1 MPNSKARQGIPICK
15 AKGHTVCPQYITKK
29 FIKLLSELVVTISVF
44 HKRDWESDG
53 LTTDMSAYRNALSP
67 SPPTIFFST
76 SSVQSLNC
84 APLSLALGANMQFPI
99 INLNC
104 ETVCATLK
112 IHPCLRFITQSY
124 FSFEMHTSRLLLLPS
139 MLLSGLS
146 LEQQLCRSS
155 SIWDEPHNICGI
167 SHNFLDVSQ
176 DNGTIFKS
184 R

>member
-67 SPPTIFFST
+67 SPPTIFFWT

-124 FSFEMHTSRLLLLPS
+124 FWDAYLTITTSTFNAVIR
-139 MLLSGLS
+139 
-146 LEQQLCRSS
+146 
-155 SIWDEPHNICGI
+155 D
-167 SHNFLDVSQ
+167 
-176 DNGTIFKS
+176 IF
-184 R
+184 RTAVVQIFIHLGWAT